1 MLGMDF
7 VALNSIAF
15 LMIYTTSTPVLH
27 ELHLKV
33 EMKFLKFM
41 ISMAFMKF
49 FTLVDLKSYFS
60 NLLLH
65 IIFFSA
71 ERKNNTFNHHVSF
84 PFLVTWQIT
93 L

>member
-1 MLGMDF
+1 MDF

-15 LMIYTTSTPVLH
+15 LMIYTTSTPVLY

-41 ISMAFMKF
+41 ISMTFMKF

-65 IIFFSA
+65 IIFFST
-71 ERKNNTFNHHVSF
+71 EKQHF
-84 PFLVTWQIT
+84 
-93 L
+93 